1 MLFRKLISISFVAAG
16 SILSLF
22 AQTSTTGTR
31 TITLPPAGL
40 ASTESAQINVVNV
53 AANSSSGT
61 AASCT
66 GTISFLN
73 SGGSTIGSAT
83 PFTLTSGQLLSASLP
98 FLSAG
103 LSGVR
108 GEIRGQIALTITS
121 GVPCALSFSFETFDT
136 SSGATHIYLAS
147 PGGGPG
153 FGGPG
158 PGGPGGPG
166 GFGQ

>member
-1 MLFRKLISISFVAAG
+1 MLLRKLLSISFVAAG
-16 SILSLF
+16 SVLSLF

-40 ASTESAQINVVNV
+40 GSTETAQINIVNV
-53 AANSSSGT
+53 ASNSSTGT

-73 SGGSTIGSAT
+73 SAGATIGSAT
-83 PFTLTSGQLLSASLP
+83 TVTLSSGQLLSASLP
-98 FLSAG
+98 FSSAG

-108 GEIRGQIALTITS
+108 GEIRGQIALTVTS
-121 GVPCALSFSFETFDT
+121 GVPCAPSFSFETFDT

-158 PGGPGGPG
+158 GPGPHA
-166 GFGQ
+166 FAQ